1 MKGLVKGILA
11 IGTAIA
17 VGCVIYKKVKE
28 NKEEAESKE
37 EVIIEE
43 KTQELTEEKQELYNK
58 IVAQVRKEMKPIAR
72 ANYIR
77 RFMIAFSI
85 GMFYIFMNYNISV
98 KYKDAMIF
106 ESTNKEV
113 DVA

>member
-28 NKEEAESKE
+28 DKQNKE

-43 KTQELTEEKQELYNK
+43 ETQELTEEQQEIYNE
-58 IVAQVRKEMKPIAR
+58 VRAQVIKEMKPIAR
-72 ANYIR
+72 VNYIK
-77 RFMIAFSI
+77 RFMMAFGIS
-85 GMFYIFMNYNISV
+85 MFYIFIHYNISV
-98 KYKDAMIF
+98 EYKDKPIF
-106 ESTNKEV
+106 EYNIC
-113 DVA
+113 

>member
-28 NKEEAESKE
+28 DKQNKE

-43 KTQELTEEKQELYNK
+43 ETQELEKEQQEIYNE
-58 IVAQVRKEMKPIAR
+58 VRAQVMKEMKPYMRRVKILRFIRFFIMFVIA
-72 ANYIR
+72 NSLSI
-77 RFMIAFSI
+77 IAI
-85 GMFYIFMNYNISV
+85 TYDMERMDNIA
-98 KYKDAMIF
+98 KG
-106 ESTNKEV
+106 
-113 DVA
+113 VA

>member
-28 NKEEAESKE
+28 DKQNKE

-43 KTQELTEEKQELYNK
+43 KTQELTEERQEIYNE
-58 IVAQVRKEMKPIAR
+58 VRAQVMKEMKP
-72 ANYIR
+72 YMR
-77 RFMIAFSI
+77 RVKILRFAKII
-85 GMFYIFMNYNISV
+85 VGMFITANIGV
-98 KYKDAMIF
+98 YLACLEADRRVNGM
-106 ESTNKEV
+106 KEGV
-113 DVA
+113 VAC

>member
-11 IGTAIA
+11 IGTAIV

-28 NKEEAESKE
+28 DKQNKE

-43 KTQELTEEKQELYNK
+43 KTQELTEEQQEIYNE
-58 IVAQVRKEMKPIAR
+58 VRAQVMKEMKPIAR
-72 ANYIR
+72 VNYIK

-98 KYKDAMIF
+98 KYKDEMIF
-106 ESTNKEV
+106 ESNHKKEK
-113 DVA
+113 

>member
-28 NKEEAESKE
+28 EKQNKE

-43 KTQELTEEKQELYNK
+43 ETQELAKEEQEIYNE
-58 IVAQVRKEMKPIAR
+58 VRAQVMKEMKPYMRRVNILRFAR
-72 ANYIR
+72 I
-77 RFMIAFSI
+77 MV
-85 GMFYIFMNYNISV
+85 GMFITANIGV
-98 KYKDAMIF
+98 YLACLEADRRVNGM
-106 ESTNKEV
+106 KEGV
-113 DVA
+113 VAC

>member
-28 NKEEAESKE
+28 DKQNKE

-43 KTQELTEEKQELYNK
+43 ETQELTEEQQEIYNE
-58 IVAQVRKEMKPIAR
+58 VRAQVMKEMKPYMRRVKILRFAR
-72 ANYIR
+72 I
-77 RFMIAFSI
+77 MV
-85 GMFYIFMNYNISV
+85 GMFITANIGV
-98 KYKDAMIF
+98 YLACLEADRRVNGM
-106 ESTNKEV
+106 KEGV
-113 DVA
+113 VAC

>member
-28 NKEEAESKE
+28 DKQNKE

-43 KTQELTEEKQELYNK
+43 ETQKLTEEQQEIYNE
-58 IVAQVRKEMKPIAR
+58 VRAQVMKEMKP
-72 ANYIR
+72 YMR
-77 RFMIAFSI
+77 RVKILRFVRIMV
-85 GMFYIFMNYNISV
+85 GMFITANIGV
-98 KYKDAMIF
+98 YLACLEADRRVNGM
-106 ESTNKEV
+106 KEGV
-113 DVA
+113 VAC